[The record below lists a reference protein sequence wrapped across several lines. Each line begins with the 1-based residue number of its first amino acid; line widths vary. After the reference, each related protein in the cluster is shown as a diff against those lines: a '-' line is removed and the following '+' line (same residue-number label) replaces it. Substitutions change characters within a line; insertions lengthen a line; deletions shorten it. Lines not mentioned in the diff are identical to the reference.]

1 MSLTLLALL
10 KCVQYDTPQICSN
23 TCPGEP
29 NRAAANGGGGA
40 NYAEKS
46 WLSTDIRTISAL
58 CAISLPASSNTTNSQ
73 LHFKRLSSIWFR
85 KEPLTEVNKNLPLTL
100 HPNPLLLGKLSELI
114 IKCNQHL
121 NNCVCKMVL
130 FYWPT
135 LKSTQFYVF
144 WLPGCVIINN
154 IQLRNSTCECIMLT
168 LKSVFLDLSHE
179 IISHLFNFIS
189 NITCETPNSRVINV
203 HIRWFLVVIVHLTCD
218 ISAMKLHVHK

>member
-1 MSLTLLALL
+1 MTLLKFVLTHALGSQTEL
-10 KCVQYDTPQICSN
+10 LLMGEVEPIMQRRADCQQILGQYLLCVLSACPPPQTQPTHSF
-23 TCPGEP
+23 TSSGSPQSGF
-29 NRAAANGGGGA
+29 
-40 NYAEKS
+40 EKS
-46 WLSTDIRTISAL
+46 HWRRWIKNIS
-58 CAISLPASSNTTNSQ
+58 
-73 LHFKRLSSIWFR
+73 
-85 KEPLTEVNKNLPLTL
+85 LTL

-114 IKCNQHL
+114 IKFNQHL

-144 WLPGCVIINN
+144 WLPGCVLINN

-168 LKSVFLDLSHE
+168 LKSVFLDLSHG
-179 IISHLFNFIS
+179 INSHLFNFIS